1 MSDILVIKCKT
12 KLPEKRY
19 EELYRLFTE
28 QMNNRY
34 VVLPYYCDAVVIPD
48 GVNVMLDQEDV
59 IKAEEI

>member
-1 MSDILVIKCKT
+1 MSDVLVIKSNAQLT
-12 KLPEKRY
+12 REHAEKLYK
-19 EELYRLFTE
+19 LFTE
-28 QMNNRY
+28 QMNNGC

>member
-19 EELYRLFTE
+19 EELYRLFIE
-28 QMNNRY
+28 QMNNGC

>member
-19 EELYRLFTE
+19 EELYQLFTE
-28 QMNNRY
+28 QMNNGC
-34 VVLPYYCDAVVIPD
+34 VVLPHYCDAVVIPE

>member
-28 QMNNRY
+28 QMNNGC

>member
-28 QMNNRY
+28 QMNNGC
-34 VVLPYYCDAVVIPD
+34 VVLPYYCDAVVIPE

>member
-28 QMNNRY
+28 QMNNGY

>member
-28 QMNNRY
+28 QMNNGC
-34 VVLPYYCDAVVIPD
+34 VVLPHYCDAVVIPD

>member
-1 MSDILVIKCKT
+1 MSDILVIKCKI

-28 QMNNRY
+28 QMNNGC
-34 VVLPYYCDAVVIPD
+34 VVLPYYCDAVVIQD

-59 IKAEEI
+59 IKSEEI

>member
-1 MSDILVIKCKT
+1 MSDILVIKCKI

-28 QMNNRY
+28 QMNNEC